1 LCISITIITVLI
13 GIILDGITLGGTIGV
28 LIIGA
33 IEIDGDGTMEWATI
47 MVGVGT
53 TDLIIGAIILIGI
66 LTIIT

>member
-13 GIILDGITLGGTIGV
+13 GITLGGTIGV